1 MHAGTNSRMLKD
13 TLIIFL
19 FDQKWAGRTDELSDF
34 FNADS
39 DTVFFGETANPTL
52 HLLLLNTGN
61 LL

>member
-1 MHAGTNSRMLKD
+1 MIKYGRDLLDHETLKFA
-13 TLIIFL
+13 IS
-19 FDQKWAGRTDELSDF
+19 QGRIDELSDF